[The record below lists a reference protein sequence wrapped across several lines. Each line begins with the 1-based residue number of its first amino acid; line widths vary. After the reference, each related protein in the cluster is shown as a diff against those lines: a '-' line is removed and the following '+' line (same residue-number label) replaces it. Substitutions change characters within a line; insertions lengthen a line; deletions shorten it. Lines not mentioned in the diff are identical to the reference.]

1 MFINFAKKKIKIKKN
16 IRTMSLYNNYYIKE
30 EKKCNYYMRSSYIK
44 LIIFLKKKN
53 HACKLFSCV
62 GDTSVFTKYEK
73 KISLT

>member
-44 LIIFLKKKN
+44 LIIFLKKK
-53 HACKLFSCV
+53 
-62 GDTSVFTKYEK
+62 
-73 KISLT
+73 KIMHVNYFHV